1 MTAPHAALGTPG
13 RENKQPVPPSDGDFS
28 LLSLLPGKQ
37 IKGTT
42 RVRESTPPKGEKSDN
57 FQSTRRKEF
66 NSVMFRLFS
75 LHVGCG
81 GPRHTW
87 DQDAGPA
94 SAWDEVN
101 GPLGGAGRG
110 FCLQGAVFLARSSL
124 YS

>member
-1 MTAPHAALGTPG
+1 
-13 RENKQPVPPSDGDFS
+13 
-28 LLSLLPGKQ
+28 
-37 IKGTT
+37 
-42 RVRESTPPKGEKSDN
+42 
-57 FQSTRRKEF
+57 
-66 NSVMFRLFS
+66 MFRLFS

-101 GPLGGAGRG
+101 GPLGGQGV
-110 FCLQGAVFLARSSL
+110 CLQGAVFLARSSL